1 MNPIKLIYE
10 TWKLAGQEDMK
21 QTTVETKWW
30 EWPIAAMIMVLAL
43 AMFLITL
50 PFIIYENRKR
60 KNVPSEAK

>member
-10 TWKLAGQEDMK
+10 TWKLAASEDSK
-21 QTTVETKWW
+21 KTTVETKWW

-50 PFIIYENRKR
+50 PFILYENRKR
-60 KNVPSEAK
+60 KNVPGEAK